1 MFDEDLGRL
10 EALGE
15 LPRGSVVDDMAGL
28 AASVRNER
36 ARHDAM
42 MCMIIAPDEGETEFP
57 EERTDE
63 GHDDGQPEPAERG
76 DRAPE

>member
-10 EALGE
+10 EALGQM
-15 LPRGSVVDDMAGL
+15 PHGSAIEDMATL
-28 AASVRNER
+28 VAAVRQER
-36 ARHDAM
+36 ARHDAL

-63 GHDDGQPEPAERG
+63 GHDDGSREPADRD
-76 DRAPE
+76 DRARE

>member
-10 EALGE
+10 EALGQ
-15 LPRGSVVDDMAGL
+15 LPHGSVVEDMAGL
-28 AASVRNER
+28 VASVRTER
-36 ARHDAM
+36 GRQAAL

-63 GHDDGQPEPAERG
+63 GHDDGQREPAEHE
-76 DRAPE
+76 DRAQQ

>member
-10 EALGE
+10 EMLGQS
-15 LPRGSVVDDMAGL
+15 PQGSVVDGMAAL
-28 AASVRNER
+28 VASVRNER
-36 ARHDAM
+36 ARHGAL

-63 GHDDGQPEPAERG
+63 GHDDGKRDPAERE